1 MALHT
6 RRPIFGLE
14 HGIDTTQITRASRMV
29 SNYTGIVVQP
39 NKAVVGANAF
49 AHEAGI
55 HQDGMLKHEGTYEI
69 MRPETVGLSQ
79 STLVLGKH
87 SGRHALRVRLQE
99 LGFDLNDDELKDVFA
114 RFKRVAEKKKVVADA
129 DLVAL
134 ISDEIYQ
141 PTEVFRLKDAQ
152 VVCGTLGMPTA
163 TVRILG
169 PDGSESEQAAIGT
182 GPVDA
187 CYSAIDAIVQLP
199 NELKEYKVNAVT
211 EGIDALG
218 EVTVRIQVDR
228 AHVAAPQRLS
238 PQHEQ
243 LQHLTFGGHGAS
255 TDVFVASARAYVNAL
270 NKALAA
276 LALPLDE
283 PPIETD
289 ST

>member
-1 MALHT
+1 
-6 RRPIFGLE
+6 
-14 HGIDTTQITRASRMV
+14 
-29 SNYTGIVVQP
+29 
-39 NKAVVGANAF
+39 
-49 AHEAGI
+49 
-55 HQDGMLKHEGTYEI
+55 
-69 MRPETVGLSQ
+69 MRVIE
-79 STLVLGKH
+79 
-87 SGRHALRVRLQE
+87 
-99 LGFDLNDDELKDVFA
+99 D
-114 RFKRVAEKKKVVADA
+114 
-129 DLVAL
+129 
-134 ISDEIYQ
+134 I
-141 PTEVFRLKDAQ
+141 
-152 VVCGTLGMPTA
+152 
-163 TVRILG
+163 
-169 PDGSESEQAAIGT
+169 EQAAIGT